1 MSAKLSQGRD
11 FMSSATGM
19 WAGLQ
24 FLAAFKAGKGIS
36 TSALRTLDTLQRDE
50 WKYFDDELVAEAQ
63 LRLRG
68 VADLYT
74 AGLVKRIPNGLGKT
88 VLEYE
93 TIGGMDPATV
103 SLDGVT
109 RGENDRIEFGF
120 GNLPLPITHKDFYLN
135 LRHLLASR
143 ERGEPL
149 DTTHVRAAGR
159 VVAETAEEM
168 LFLGSK
174 TFAGLPLYGYLTHP
188 NRNTMGFGTNGAWGL
203 TAKTGDNIIEDVN
216 TMITAA
222 ENDRMFGPFIIYVGS
237 GMSLKM
243 SSDFKVNSDRTIK
256 ERVLAMDQISDI
268 RVADKMPASTVLMVQ
283 MTSDVVQWVE
293 GEPLQT
299 VQWDIHGG
307 FQINF
312 KAFQI
317 GVPFIR
323 ADISGRSGI
332 VHMS

>member
-1 MSAKLSQGRD
+1 MSAVTGGRD
-11 FMSSATGM
+11 FLKSANGM

-24 FLAAFKAGKGIS
+24 FMAAFKAGKGI
-36 TSALRTLDTLQRDE
+36 TTQALRTLDTLQRDE
-50 WKYFDDELVAEAQ
+50 WKFFDNELVQEAQ
-63 LRLRG
+63 LRLRA
-68 VADLYT
+68 VADLYA
-74 AGLVKRIPNGLGKT
+74 AGLIKRIPNGLGKT

-93 TIGGMDPATV
+93 TIGSMDPATV

-109 RGENDRIEFGF
+109 RSENDRLEYGF

-135 LRHLLASR
+135 LRHLAASR
-143 ERGEPL
+143 ERGEPI

-168 LFLGSK
+168 LFLGGK
-174 TFAGLPLYGYLTHP
+174 TFAGLPIYGYLTHP
-188 NRNTMGFGTNGAWGL
+188 SRNTLAFGTNGSWSQ
-203 TAKTGDNIIEDVN
+203 TAKTGDDIISDIGR
-216 TMITAA
+216 MIQAA
-222 ENDRMFGPFIIYVGS
+222 EADRFFGPYVIYVGS

-243 SSDFKVNSDRTIK
+243 SSDFKANSDRTIR
-256 ERVLAMDQISDI
+256 ERILAMDQISDV
-268 RVADKMPASTVLMVQ
+268 RVADKLPANTVVMVQ

-299 VQWDIHGG
+299 VQWDVHGG

-323 ADISGRSGI
+323 ADIQGRSGI

>member
-1 MSAKLSQGRD
+1 MSAIIHGGKQ
-11 FMSSATGM
+11 FMQSASGV
-19 WAGLQ
+19 WAGMQ
-24 FLAAFKAGKGIS
+24 FLAAFKAGKGIT

-50 WKYFDDELVAEAQ
+50 WKYFDSELVAEAQ

-68 VADLYT
+68 VADLYA

-93 TIGGMDPATV
+93 NMGSMDPAIV

-109 RGENDRIEFGF
+109 RSENDRVEFGF

-135 LRHLLASR
+135 LRHLQASR
-143 ERGEPL
+143 DRGEAL
-149 DTTHVRAAGR
+149 DTVHVRAAGR
-159 VVAETAEEM
+159 AVAETAEEI

-174 TFAGLPLYGYLTHP
+174 TFAGLPLYGYTTHP
-188 NRNTMGFGTNGAWGL
+188 NRNTASFGTNGSWSQ
-203 TAKTGDNIIEDVN
+203 TAKTGDNIIEDIN
-216 TMITAA
+216 TMITAL
-222 ENDRMFGPFIIYVGS
+222 ENDRMYGPYIIYIGS

-243 SSDFKVNSDRTIK
+243 SADFKAASDRTIR
-256 ERVLAMDQISDI
+256 ERILTMSQIQDV
-268 RVADKMPASTVLMVQ
+268 RVADKMPANTVVMVQ

-299 VQWDIHGG
+299 VQWDVHGG

-323 ADISGRSGI
+323 ADVNGRSGI